1 MNFLSGILNA
11 LAEVWTHKLRS
22 ILTIT
27 CVFLGVS
34 SLVVVV
40 GLLTGLVTSWN
51 TWFAEYGGLE
61 KVSVTADE
69 ISDDQKQTVYSTITL
84 ADAEAIRRVS
94 QRVARY
100 VSPEMDMEGVVRRGA
115 RVFKTNIQGVERDAL
130 DVTKYSLRRGRFI
143 SAVDNLRAE
152 RVAVLGSAVAEA
164 LFGPNEQM
172 IGSVIDVQGVPFTV
186 VGLLQHYELLQD
198 GANVLHSKNEIMFVP
213 ITAMQKRLVG
223 RPEINTINVQVD
235 DVQNLGKLK
244 TQLANT
250 LFQLHRGTRG
260 YKIET
265 GEASK
270 EVLVKSER
278 GYFAVGGGVAA
289 VSLLVGGI
297 GIMNLMLAS
306 INERVREIGVR
317 KAIGAWNRDI
327 FVQFISE
334 AIALS
339 LIGGVAGLFCGVGV
353 IKILQHVLASSSP
366 PILSVWAIV
375 VGFST
380 SVAIGVLSGLY
391 PALQA
396 SRLDPIEALRYE

>member
-1 MNFLSGILNA
+1 MNFLSGIANA

-51 TWFAEYGGLE
+51 TWFSEFGGLE
-61 KVSVTADE
+61 KVSITAEE
-69 ISDDQKQTVYSTITL
+69 ITEEQKQTLYSTITL
-84 ADAEAIRRVS
+84 EDAQAIRTVCGPL
-94 QRVARY
+94 ARY
-100 VSPEMDMEGVVRRGA
+100 VSPEMDMEVVLRRGGRTVKLNA
-115 RVFKTNIQGVERDAL
+115 QGVEPDAL
-130 DVTKYSLRRGRFI
+130 QVTRYTLREGRFI
-143 SAVDNLRAE
+143 TAVDNFA
-152 RVAVLGSAVAEA
+152 VNNVVVLGSAAVRS
-164 LFGPNEQM
+164 LYSPNEPA
-172 IGSVIDVQGVPFTV
+172 IGSLINIRGVPFTV
-186 VGLLQHYELLQD
+186 VGLLEHYELMQD
-198 GANVLHSKNEIMFVP
+198 GVNVLRSKNEIAFVP
-213 ITAMQKRLVG
+213 ITAMQKRLAG
-223 RPEINTINVQVD
+223 RSEINTISVQVD
-235 DVQNLGKLK
+235 HVGNLRQLT

-250 LFQLHRGTRG
+250 FFRLHRGSRG

-270 EVLVKSER
+270 ELLVKSER

-317 KAIGAWNRDI
+317 KAIGAWDRDI

-334 AIALS
+334 AVALS
-339 LIGGVAGLFCGVGV
+339 LIGGVAGLICGVGV
-353 IKILQHVLASSSP
+353 IKILQDVLAASSP
-366 PILSVWAIV
+366 PILSVWAIL
-375 VGFST
+375 VGFCT
-380 SVAIGVLSGLY
+380 SVAIGILSGLY
-391 PALQA
+391 PAIQA
-396 SRLDPIEALRYE
+396 SRLDPIDALRYE

>member
-1 MNFLSGILNA
+1 MNFLAGIANA

-22 ILTIT
+22 FLTIT

-34 SLVVVV
+34 SMVVVV
-40 GLLTGLVTSWN
+40 ALLNGLVSSWN

-61 KVSVTADE
+61 RVSITAEE
-69 ISDDQKQTVYSTITL
+69 IAEDQKQTLFSTLTL
-84 ADAEAIRRVS
+84 RDAEVIRRVC
-94 QRVARY
+94 RGLAAY
-100 VSPEMDMEGVVRRGA
+100 VSPELDMETVLRRGGRA
-115 RVFKTNIQGVERDAL
+115 LKINVQGVEEEAL
-130 DVTKYSLRRGRFI
+130 RLTRYTLREGRF
-143 SAVDNLRAE
+143 VNDLDNLRAQN
-152 RVAVLGSAVAEA
+152 VAVLGSAAATA
-164 LFGPNEQM
+164 LYGPNEPP
-172 IGSVIDVQGVPFTV
+172 IGTTVRIRGLPFTV
-186 VGLLQHYELLQD
+186 VGILKHYELMQD
-198 GANVLHSKNEIMFVP
+198 GVNVLKSKNEIVFVP
-213 ITAMQKRLVG
+213 ITAMQRRVAG
-223 RPEINTINVQVD
+223 RAEINSINVQVS
-235 DVQNLGKLK
+235 DVRRLRELTN
-244 TQLANT
+244 QLANI

-265 GEASK
+265 GEASR
-270 EVLVKSER
+270 ELLVKSER
-278 GYFAVGGGVAA
+278 GYYAVGGGVAA

-339 LIGGVAGLFCGVGV
+339 LIGGLAGIACGIFVV
-353 IKILQHVLASSSP
+353 QILQNVMAASSP
-366 PILSVWAIV
+366 PILSVWAII
-375 VGFST
+375 VGFCT

-391 PALQA
+391 PAIQA

>member
-1 MNFLSGILNA
+1 MNFLAGILNA

-61 KVSVTADE
+61 KVSVMADE
-69 ISDDQKQTVYSTITL
+69 ISDDQKQTLYSTITL
-84 ADAEAIRRVS
+84 ADADAIRRVS
-94 QRVARY
+94 HGLARY
-100 VSPEMDMEGVVRRGA
+100 VSPEMDMETVIQRGGKF
-115 RVFKTNIQGVERDAL
+115 FKTNIQGVQSEAL
-130 DVTKYSLRRGRFI
+130 PVTKYSLRGGRFI
-143 SAVDNLRAE
+143 TDLDNLRAE
-152 RVAVLGSAVAEA
+152 RVTVLGSAAVEA
-164 LFGPNEQM
+164 LFGPNEPV
-172 IGSVIDVQGVPFTV
+172 IGSIINVRDVPFTV
-186 VGLLQHYELLQD
+186 VGLLDRYELLQD
-198 GANVLHSKNEIMFVP
+198 GVNVLRSKNEIMFVP
-213 ITAMQKRLVG
+213 ITAMQKRLAG
-223 RPEINTINVQVD
+223 RAEINTINVQVD
-235 DVQNLGKLK
+235 QVENLARLK
-244 TQLANT
+244 SQLANT
-250 LFQLHRGTRG
+250 LFQLHRGSRG
-260 YKIET
+260 YRIET

-270 EVLVKSER
+270 ELLVKSER

-327 FVQFISE
+327 FIQFIAE

-339 LIGGVAGLFCGVGV
+339 LIGGIAGLFCGVGV
-353 IKILQHVLASSSP
+353 IKILQNVLAASSP